1 MKKIV
6 VGSKNQLKID
16 AAVDGFRKM
25 FPEELCEGFGISAAS
40 GVNDQPMGEEE
51 TYMGALNRAQNALK
65 EMPEADFGVGIEGG
79 IEERNG
85 ELMSYAWI
93 VVCSKEGR
101 VGKGRS
107 GAFVL
112 PPPVAELVRQG
123 KELGDADDIVF
134 GKTNSKQANGAVGL
148 LTGDVLVRRSFYTD
162 AAVLAWI
169 PFKNKKLYFGE

>member
-25 FPEELCEGFGISAAS
+25 FPDEACEGFGVSAAS
-40 GVNDQPMGEEE
+40 GVSDQPTGEEE
-51 TYMGALNRAQNALK
+51 TYTGAFNRAQNALK

-79 IEERNG
+79 IEERDG
-85 ELMSYAWI
+85 EMLSYAWI
-93 VVCSKEGR
+93 VVCSKDGK

-107 GAFVL
+107 GTFVL